1 MRSRQ
6 ESNPQLGSQT
16 ESKLRT
22 RCRKEI
28 ERKSAYPFERVI
40 LLVYPPKHM
49 HASVKQYQSRWTSYP
64 GVLALDG
71 RLYFFK
77 EFPVSTRQENRK

>member
-1 MRSRQ
+1 MQ
-6 ESNPQLGSQT
+6 EEL
-16 ESKLRT
+16 
-22 RCRKEI
+22 
-28 ERKSAYPFERVI
+28 ERKSPYPLKRVI
-40 LLVYPPKHM
+40 LLVYPPKYI
-49 HASVKQYQSRWTSYP
+49 HASVKQYQSPWTSYP

>member
-1 MRSRQ
+1 MQ
-6 ESNPQLGSQT
+6 EAL
-16 ESKLRT
+16 
-22 RCRKEI
+22 
-28 ERKSAYPFERVI
+28 ERKSAYPFERII

-49 HASVKQYQSRWTSYP
+49 HASVKQYQSCWTSYP
-64 GVLALDG
+64 RVLALDG